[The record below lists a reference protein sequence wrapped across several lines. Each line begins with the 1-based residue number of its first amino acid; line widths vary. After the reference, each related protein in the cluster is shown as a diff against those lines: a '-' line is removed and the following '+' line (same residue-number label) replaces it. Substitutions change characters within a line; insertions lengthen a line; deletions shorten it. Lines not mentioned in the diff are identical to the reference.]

1 MESKCTVNIVD
12 HPIIHVIPSLPVA
25 RIRLLGPA
33 SIKPYSSARN
43 RDSVVSIMEGGIML
57 EMMDG
62 ERYMRSH
69 HIIRDHMMWDHMM
82 WGFCGP

>member
-1 MESKCTVNIVD
+1 MNIVD
-12 HPIIHVIPSLPVA
+12 HPTIHVIPSLPLA

-33 SIKPYSSARN
+33 SIKPSYCSAKK

-62 ERYMRSH
+62 ERYIRSH
-69 HIIRDHMMWDHMM
+69 DV
-82 WGFCGP
+82 GSLLT